1 MANKAEN
8 KNLAKDA
15 TAFTRE
21 ANAAWYKKL
30 DFDDEAE
37 KENALRGLLEAP
49 TALVIRG
56 EDGHVVWNAAG
67 LLNALLL
74 WLHEINFGV
83 KRMCTFILLQ
93 IKQPDVLQISKN
105 LNI

>member
-1 MANKAEN
+1 MANTAVN

-15 TAFTRE
+15 TAYTRE

-67 LLNALLL
+67 YDFMKEFAKAPDTANPSL
-74 WLHEINFGV
+74 W
-83 KRMCTFILLQ
+83 
-93 IKQPDVLQISKN
+93 
-105 LNI
+105 

>member
-37 KENALRGLLEAP
+37 KENALRGCWKRRP
-49 TALVIRG
+49 
-56 EDGHVVWNAAG
+56 
-67 LLNALLL
+67 L
-74 WLHEINFGV
+74 W
-83 KRMCTFILLQ
+83 
-93 IKQPDVLQISKN
+93 
-105 LNI
+105 